1 MKVCVYLTCV
11 DSIHICTHIKHVCHG
26 VCSLAFFFFIS
37 SFYPPIYMQLSRK
50 SSVAGPIAEEVAAI
64 AAVTKYISNP
74 NATRRPKMKVIMETC
89 IICLA

>member
-1 MKVCVYLTCV
+1 
-11 DSIHICTHIKHVCHG
+11 
-26 VCSLAFFFFIS
+26 
-37 SFYPPIYMQLSRK
+37 MQLSRK